1 MGAAVRT
8 GDFTRAA
15 PGLPQAS
22 GALAQLWLPT
32 PARPIGPHREG
43 GGQTPGT
50 RTQEPTTVAG
60 SWQPLPLEFQTEL
73 PLGAHTFAARKM
85 FIPTQPL
92 LFFPLRLR
100 DKDPPSSHSK
110 IFLVTTLNY
119 SHS

>member
-32 PARPIGPHREG
+32 PARPMGPHREG

-60 SWQPLPLEFQTEL
+60 SWQPLPLRVPNRAPPRGSHFCCQENVHPYPASSVLSPETE
-73 PLGAHTFAARKM
+73 G
-85 FIPTQPL
+85 QG
-92 LFFPLRLR
+92 
-100 DKDPPSSHSK
+100 PS
-110 IFLVTTLNY
+110 
-119 SHS
+119 